1 MITQLV
7 FTNNHKPIQ
16 CHQMDE
22 PTVGNVKKSLSSFF
36 GQVSEALI
44 PSLEED
50 ESDAVLIT
58 NEGQVTLVGFQK
70 HLAELQAADETFL
83 TSPAASL
90 SENYQRWL
98 EVTEQDQFTQTRL
111 AKHLASSEIL
121 NEKYLTFVPEQVAH
135 MDFWQRY
142 LFRRALL
149 EDALANAELAERRAK
164 GEANS
169 VKTTSPVRAGKAII
183 QTEQPKRTLSGD
195 EDDAVV
201 ETAVAATDDRE
212 AAELESAFGTAGKV
226 LRKQE
231 DQAKWETEDFASV
244 EISEEEQLRLLQEY
258 EDEIQEREKKKSLCI
273 PLEEKLRLEKLTEE
287 QTHLKS
293 AENKSIKKSV
303 PKQIAP
309 KAAPKSGAAKKNIS
323 KTDPNQGT
331 KSKTT
336 GGSPTTTNPTKTKQ
350 TQSTESTTN
359 KASPKQTTSD
369 AVATGNEY
377 LDESSN
383 SDESWEKDFDISDTK

>member
-1 MITQLV
+1 M
-7 FTNNHKPIQ
+7 
-16 CHQMDE
+16 
-22 PTVGNVKKSLSSFF
+22 GNVKKSLSSFF

-44 PSLEED
+44 PSLEDD

-58 NEGQVTLVGFQK
+58 NDGQVTLVGFQK

-83 TSPAASL
+83 TPPAASL

-121 NEKYLTFVPEQVAH
+121 NEKYLTFVPDQIAH
-135 MDFWQRY
+135 MEFWQRY

-164 GEANS
+164 SEAS
-169 VKTTSPVRAGKAII
+169 SMKTTSPVKAGKAII
-183 QTEQPKRTLSGD
+183 QTEQPKRTLSGEEEEEYED
-195 EDDAVV
+195 EADLAAI

-212 AAELESAFGTAGKV
+212 AAELESAFGSAGQV

-231 DQAKWETEDFASV
+231 DQAKWETDDFASV

-258 EDEIQEREKKKSLCI
+258 EDEIQEREKKKSLYV

-287 QTHLKS
+287 QTKLKS
-293 AENKSIKKSV
+293 TENNRAKKS
-303 PKQIAP
+303 AP
-309 KAAPKSGAAKKNIS
+309 KPNTQNTPTSSNAVKKNIVPNKVS
-323 KTDPNQGT
+323 TDHTRST
-331 KSKTT
+331 KAKTT
-336 GGSPTTTNPTKTKQ
+336 SVPTATNTKKTNPTK
-350 TQSTESTTN
+350 STEAAASTN
-359 KASPKQTTSD
+359 KTKTPKPTTTSD
-369 AVATGNEY
+369 GVATKNEY